1 MPADAMVLVATAV
14 LATVAVVAACVA
26 VLVSRRA
33 TRTLRELRDETRPA
47 PTEPERRT
55 DQASAPVAPDPV
67 GVLAVRPASQRRE
80 PELAPR
86 IVEGRVI
93 VPPTQEQ
100 VVRTAMTRPQ
110 TRIAIV
116 ASGVAHALRPE
127 SRDRIAGIVR
137 REYRGRR
144 RARLRA
150 GRRAARA
157 AHPTAPADQWLGE
170 T

>member
-1 MPADAMVLVATAV
+1 MSADVVVLVATAV

-26 VLVSRRA
+26 VLVLRRV
-33 TRTLRELRDETRPA
+33 TRTLREVRDETTTSRLTTEQHEEPA
-47 PTEPERRT
+47 VDVAEP
-55 DQASAPVAPDPV
+55 ASVD
-67 GVLAVRPASQRRE
+67 VLAVRQAGERRDQA
-80 PELAPR
+80 LAPR

-100 VVRTAMTRPQ
+100 IVRTAMTRPQ
-110 TRIAIV
+110 TRLAIV

-127 SRDRIAGIVR
+127 SRDRISGMMR
-137 REYRGRR
+137 REYRSRR

-157 AHPTAPADQWLGE
+157 AHPTPAADQWLGE